1 MRNQASTASFGLFV
15 IVLLG
20 AIYWLLHQQGRPQYG
35 LVAVLLGILVL
46 RAGLFVYN
54 LQQQKKRLERGQVSS
69 IPKARQRLGLD
80 VEPSDVEPSDV
91 EPGDVGAGNQERKDE
106 DLR

>member
-20 AIYWLLHQQGRPQYG
+20 AIYWLLHQHGRPQYG

-46 RAGLFVYN
+46 RAGLFFYN
-54 LQQQKKRLERGQVSS
+54 LQQQRKRLERGRSSS

-80 VEPSDVEPSDV
+80 PANDAADDAANED
-91 EPGDVGAGNQERKDE
+91 AKQERD
-106 DLR
+106 DMQ